1 MITEAS
7 NAQATETCIPLSAV
21 RKGDVAWAG
30 GKAANLGE
38 MINAGIPV
46 PDGFVI
52 ATSAYRAFM
61 TEHRLD
67 EMMRELLTE
76 VDIQNSADLA
86 RTASEIRRR
95 IVSQNLSHDLTSDI
109 LRRYTSLDKG
119 PVAVRSS
126 ATAEDM
132 DNASFAGQQ
141 DTYLN
146 VEGAVELI
154 RAVRDCWASLFAAR
168 AIFYRE
174 EQGIDHIEVDIAVVV
189 QQMVPSDVSGVMF
202 TVDPAGNSDE
212 ILIEAILG
220 LGEPLVSGQ
229 LSPDAYSVSRQ
240 ELRVLR
246 RELTEQPWMLTRNA
260 SRPGSGKTLIPKS
273 RQSMQKL
280 SDKQAIALAEL
291 GLRLEEHYGQ
301 PQDVEWAFVGEKLN
315 ILQSRPI
322 TTTQTP
328 EASPNED
335 LVTLDALVTGASAS
349 PGVVAGT
356 VRIISDTSQIDEVL
370 EGDIL
375 VAEMTT
381 PDFVPA
387 MKRAAAIV
395 TDRGGRTCH
404 AAIVSREMGL
414 PCVVGTI
421 NGTTALQGIS
431 VATVDGGAGAVYEG
445 DHHTMLAPQVT
456 DTPTDVNLTTKTKLY
471 VNLADPDAAQR
482 VASMGVDGVGLL
494 RAEFMIAH
502 LGEHPRAMLESGR
515 GEEYI
520 SHLAHELE
528 RFASAFHPRP
538 VVYRFSDFKTNE
550 YRNLKGGEAFEPFEE
565 NPMIGYR
572 GCARYIAEPEVFALE
587 VEALKRVRE
596 KYSNVGAMV
605 PFVRTVSELDSVISL
620 LAQQGLERSP
630 DFKLWMMA
638 ELPSNFLLLDRF
650 LDTGIDGVS
659 IGSNDLTQLV
669 LGVDRDNEHLAEMFD
684 ERDPAV
690 LQAIE
695 QMVKTCVSRG
705 VTVSICGQGPSV
717 YPELTRKLVE
727 WGITSISVTP
737 DMIQQT
743 RQILHDVEL
752 ATA

>member
-1 MITEAS
+1 
-7 NAQATETCIPLSAV
+7 
-21 RKGDVAWAG
+21 
-30 GKAANLGE
+30 
-38 MINAGIPV
+38 
-46 PDGFVI
+46 
-52 ATSAYRAFM
+52 
-61 TEHRLD
+61 
-67 EMMRELLTE
+67 
-76 VDIQNSADLA
+76 
-86 RTASEIRRR
+86 
-95 IVSQNLSHDLTSDI
+95 
-109 LRRYTSLDKG
+109 
-119 PVAVRSS
+119 
-126 ATAEDM
+126 
-132 DNASFAGQQ
+132 
-141 DTYLN
+141 
-146 VEGAVELI
+146 
-154 RAVRDCWASLFAAR
+154 
-168 AIFYRE
+168 
-174 EQGIDHIEVDIAVVV
+174 
-189 QQMVPSDVSGVMF
+189 
-202 TVDPAGNSDE
+202 
-212 ILIEAILG
+212 
-220 LGEPLVSGQ
+220 
-229 LSPDAYSVSRQ
+229 
-240 ELRVLR
+240 
-246 RELTEQPWMLTRNA
+246 
-260 SRPGSGKTLIPKS
+260 
-273 RQSMQKL
+273 
-280 SDKQAIALAEL
+280 
-291 GLRLEEHYGQ
+291 
-301 PQDVEWAFVGEKLN
+301 
-315 ILQSRPI
+315 
-322 TTTQTP
+322 
-328 EASPNED
+328 
-335 LVTLDALVTGASAS
+335 
-349 PGVVAGT
+349 